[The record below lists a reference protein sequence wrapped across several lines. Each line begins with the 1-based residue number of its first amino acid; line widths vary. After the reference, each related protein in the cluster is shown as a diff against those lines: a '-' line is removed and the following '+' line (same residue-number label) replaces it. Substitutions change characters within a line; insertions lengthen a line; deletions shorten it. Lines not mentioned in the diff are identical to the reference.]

1 LASRNLLSL
10 RGSHWNEFKA
20 HLNTEKGKRKLRERA
35 RGNVSVCVL
44 GVLYLNAQEV
54 RLSVIGN
61 ILRNYR
67 AADKAVSGGAAA
79 YPII

>member
-1 LASRNLLSL
+1 M
-10 RGSHWNEFKA
+10 
-20 HLNTEKGKRKLRERA
+20 
-35 RGNVSVCVL
+35 CVL

-67 AADKAVSGGAAA
+67 AAADKAVSGAR
-79 YPII
+79 PIL